1 MGREREERG
10 RKDKNKKKKGRKER
24 RKIWMPSKFECQI
37 NNNFFSISMPYAIL
51 RTLLLFSGWL
61 SRVGLFV
68 IP

>member
-1 MGREREERG
+1 
-10 RKDKNKKKKGRKER
+10 
-24 RKIWMPSKFECQI
+24 MPSKFECQI